1 MITFTLTPDYGD
13 PLVVEADS
21 RDIFVWEK
29 TNKGKSLG
37 QLKDNLLMG
46 DMYPIA
52 HIAAKRLGEDVP
64 GKLDDFVK
72 AYKLDWDEDEA
83 ESAADPADP
92 TQSAAS
98 AES

>member
-13 PLVVEADS
+13 ALTVEADS

-37 QLKDNLLMG
+37 QLKDNLLMA

-52 HIAAKRLGEDVP
+52 HIACKRLGEDVP
-64 GKLDDFVK
+64 AKLDDFVK
-72 AYKLDWDEDEA
+72 AYKLDWDEEEVED
-83 ESAADPADP
+83 ADP

>member
-13 PLVVEADS
+13 SLVVEADS

-64 GKLDDFVK
+64 GKLDDFVQ

-83 ESAADPADP
+83 EAETAADP
-92 TQSAAS
+92 TQPAAS

>member
-1 MITFTLTPDYGD
+1 MFTLTLTPDYGD
-13 PLVVEADS
+13 ELVVEADS

-37 QLKDNLLMG
+37 QLKSNLLMG
-46 DMYPIA
+46 DLYTIA
-52 HIAAKRLGEDVP
+52 HITCKRLGEDVP

-72 AYKLDWDEDEA
+72 AYKLDWDEEEVED
-83 ESAADPADP
+83 ADP

>member
-1 MITFTLTPDYGD
+1 MFTLTLTPDYGD
-13 PLVVEADS
+13 PIEVEADS

-64 GKLDDFVK
+64 SKLDDFVK

-83 ESAADPADP
+83 ESAADAADP